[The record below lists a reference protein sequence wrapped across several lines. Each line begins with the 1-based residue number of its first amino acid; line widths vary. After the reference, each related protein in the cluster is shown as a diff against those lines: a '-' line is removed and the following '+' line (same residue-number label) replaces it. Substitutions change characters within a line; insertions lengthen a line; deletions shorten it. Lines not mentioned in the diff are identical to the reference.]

1 MVNSSKYPF
10 CILLNISNYQ
20 LGESAQTWQK
30 SCLQDHTEYL
40 KKQNF
45 IEKITVPIFLEE
57 VLLTEVMQKPQYNTE
72 EKENLSI
79 LNKTKIRKLM
89 TK

>member
-1 MVNSSKYPF
+1 M
-10 CILLNISNYQ
+10 
-20 LGESAQTWQK
+20 
-30 SCLQDHTEYL
+30 
-40 KKQNF
+40 
-45 IEKITVPIFLEE
+45 VPIFLEE

-79 LNKTKIRKLM
+79 LNKTKIRKLI